1 MREFPPELIYFLIF
15 IALFLFQH
23 LRKWLTRQVEK
34 GAPAEA
40 APPEPEA
47 YPASFDLPI
56 EQTAPAAWSASPIS
70 ANDFGR
76 RPPAPAPA
84 PVPPRRP
91 RRFSR
96 QSLFGTPQDV
106 RKGVVIATILG
117 PCRALEPSGS
127 EPGTEP
133 PRESTRRA

>member
-1 MREFPPELIYFLIF
+1 MRDLPPELIYFLIF

-23 LRKWLTRQVEK
+23 LKKWLTRQAEK

-40 APPEPEA
+40 PPPEPES
-47 YPASFDLPI
+47 YPASFESSL
-56 EQTAPAAWSASPIS
+56 EQKALAAWSASPIS
-70 ANDFGR
+70 AVDFGR

-84 PVPPRRP
+84 HPRRP

-117 PCRALEPSGS
+117 PCRALEPSSS